1 MTKKQAIFLTLILL
15 AIIFSLAIKL
25 PAKPTTN
32 NTDNVVINNNQ
43 QTIAISAKGGY
54 VPQNTNAKANTPTV
68 LKVNTQGTFDCS
80 ASLVIPDLGY
90 KQFLPPQGTTEI
102 TIPPQKPGTSLTGVC
117 SMGMYNFTINF
128 N

>member
-1 MTKKQAIFLTLILL
+1 VRVRRIV
-15 AIIFSLAIKL
+15 S
-25 PAKPTTN
+25 
-32 NTDNVVINNNQ
+32 
-43 QTIAISAKGGY
+43 G